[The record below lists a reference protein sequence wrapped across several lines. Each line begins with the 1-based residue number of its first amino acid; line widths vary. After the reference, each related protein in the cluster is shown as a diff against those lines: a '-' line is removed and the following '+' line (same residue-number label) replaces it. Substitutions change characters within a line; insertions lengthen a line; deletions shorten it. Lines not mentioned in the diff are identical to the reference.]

1 MATYL
6 EILEL
11 IQDPVLSQ
19 RVQVAALVAADT
31 IRAEAAGTANHAARL
46 AWARS
51 VLANPQS
58 DQKKMLISVIIQ
70 KRALTQAQISG
81 ATDAQLQTAV
91 DATVDLF
98 AV

>member
-11 IQDPVLSQ
+11 IQDNVLQQ

-31 IRAEAAGTANHAARL
+31 IRAEAPGTANHAARVN
-46 AWARS
+46 WARS
-51 VLANPQS
+51 VLANPQA

-70 KRALTQAQISG
+70 KRALAKDQIQG